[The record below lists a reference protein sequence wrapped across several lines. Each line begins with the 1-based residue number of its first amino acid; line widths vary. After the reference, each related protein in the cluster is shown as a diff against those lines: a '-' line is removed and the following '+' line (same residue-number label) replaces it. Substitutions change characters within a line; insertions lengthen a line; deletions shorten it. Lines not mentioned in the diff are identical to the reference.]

1 MGVTLRCMG
10 SFVPHTSAE
19 IEAMLGFLGLDSLD
33 DLFAHI
39 PDAVRLARGLALD
52 PGRSEADV
60 IDVLGSLAGRN
71 RPAGSVRSG
80 QLVCF
85 AGGGAYEHDIPTAVR
100 ALAGRSEFVTS
111 YTPYQPELAQG
122 VLQALF
128 EYQTM
133 LCRITGMEVA

>member
-1 MGVTLRCMG
+1 MG
-10 SFVPHTSAE
+10 SFVPHTGAE
-19 IEAMLGFLGLDSLD
+19 IEAMLGFLGLERLE

-39 PDAVRLARGLALD
+39 PPAVRLADGLAVE

-60 IDVLGSLAGRN
+60 LEVLGGLAGRN
-71 RPAGSVRSG
+71 RPAGSAAGAR
-80 QLVCF
+80 QLICF
-85 AGGGAYEHDIPTAVR
+85 AGGGAYEHEIPSAVR

-111 YTPYQPELAQG
+111 YTPYQPELSQG

-133 LCRITGMEVA
+133 LCRLTGMDVANASL